1 MKPMETL
8 KSTYH
13 LENATSK
20 CYDSTILIR
29 ETDANDERDYSLI
42 IENLHGTQEGVVK
55 LRVVT
60 PISPT
65 LLIAITLSIII
76 VIVIISM
83 MLFMMKKKRKDSD
96 SIRDHEEAKEDAQ
109 GI

>member
-1 MKPMETL
+1 MTPL
-8 KSTYH
+8 
-13 LENATSK
+13 TSK
-20 CYDSTILIR
+20 RNLDPSSQTSVNCYDSTLLIKD
-29 ETDANDERDYSLI
+29 TDTNDEREYVLV
-42 IENLHGTQEGVVK
+42 IENERGSQEGIVK

-60 PISPT
+60 PLSPT

-83 MLFMMKKKRKDSD
+83 MLFMMKKKRKDVD
-96 SIRDHEEAKEDAQ
+96 TIRDHEEAKEDAQ